1 MLRYPYRKCRP
12 MKKRNLCILL
22 LLFCF
27 ILPTPV
33 YARAGGGGGGS
44 SGGGGSG
51 SSGHSSTSQRSSGPY
66 SPLANVIQTGVF
78 CLVAG
83 AGGILFSIN
92 LYKKKRKSQNLLN
105 KIDDLDPSWNQD
117 QLDQRIEETYYS
129 VQKAWSKKDLSTL
142 QKYLSPPLYD
152 RWLIKLN
159 FMDLRHE
166 ENVLKNIQLLDHKI
180 VSVHDFQENEKDSF
194 WVYIKGKMID
204 YTVDMETREIK
215 EGSTK
220 PSEFI
225 EYWRFLRDKDTFVL
239 DEIAQ
244 KEDKSLDVFTDFSE
258 NNSM

>member
-1 MLRYPYRKCRP
+1 MSSYEEKKSVYPFIIVLFHFTNPRICTCRRWRWRKQRWRR
-12 MKKRNLCILL
+12 KR
-22 LLFCF
+22 FFRSF
-27 ILPTPV
+27 IDFTKIV
-33 YARAGGGGGGS
+33 R
-44 SGGGGSG
+44 
-51 SSGHSSTSQRSSGPY
+51 PY